1 MTMISLQFVFLELLF
16 GFPFHSEDKAVLCWF
31 NIEISHCAKC
41 HLSIN
46 HRRQT
51 LVSSPGGH
59 SKLDPNHVMTQ
70 TSSSSC
76 ACPHVVVFGL
86 EKVGRCFGVLSVAP
100 NWTTIPAP
108 VRWCNY
114 WTIQNTIFIASIVS
128 CCFPPR
134 SPGNNKS
141 KDNSWFVTL
150 NKWIRRKRHQI
161 WQSYYLLLWYSNQEI
176 GIRYYLLSILHPS
189 IALQGD
195 TTWHDRTL
203 CDG

>member
-108 VRWCNY
+108 VRLWGVR
-114 WTIQNTIFIASIVS
+114 TMV
-128 CCFPPR
+128 
-134 SPGNNKS
+134 
-141 KDNSWFVTL
+141 
-150 NKWIRRKRHQI
+150 
-161 WQSYYLLLWYSNQEI
+161 YLLDNTKYDIHRKYSQLLFSSSLPWKQQI
-176 GIRYYLLSILHPS
+176 KGQLLIR
-189 IALQGD
+189 D
-195 TTWHDRTL
+195 VE
-203 CDG
+203 